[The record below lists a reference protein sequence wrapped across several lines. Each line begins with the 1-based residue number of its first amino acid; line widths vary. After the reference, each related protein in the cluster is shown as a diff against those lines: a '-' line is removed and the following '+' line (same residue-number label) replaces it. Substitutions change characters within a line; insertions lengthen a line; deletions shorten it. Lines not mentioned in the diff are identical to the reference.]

1 MGLFD
6 LFKKKETPEP
16 SSTMME
22 ENQFWSIIGMVS
34 HRNNDLEVVAEKIR
48 EHLETLSSEEIIGFH
63 LRQEF
68 LRHKAHSS
76 EMWCAG
82 YVLTGYILRDGDSFD
97 LFEDFKAWVIGQ
109 GREAY
114 YVALENPDS
123 LIEVYDDSIEDFEFG
138 DLLYV
143 ADKAFENKTD
153 YDINKYIDYKNF
165 TTHEGNNPEIH
176 FNWIEDDEESM
187 RKICPRLMEVAWEN

>member
-6 LFKKKETPEP
+6 LFKKQETPE
-16 SSTMME
+16 SSNTMMSE
-22 ENQFWSIIGMVS
+22 DQFWTIIGIAS
-34 HRNNDLEVVAEKIR
+34 RRNKDMEAVAEKIR

-68 LRHKAHSS
+68 LRHKAHTS

-109 GREAY
+109 GKEVY
-114 YVALENPDS
+114 YAALKNPDS
-123 LIEVYDDSIEDFEFG
+123 LIEVYNDSIEDFEFF
-138 DLLYV
+138 DLMY
-143 ADKAFENKTD
+143 AASEAFENKFD
-153 YDINKYIDYKNF
+153 QDILKFIDYKLF
-165 TTHEGNNPEIH
+165 TTHEKNNPEIH

-187 RKICPRLMEVAWEN
+187 RNICPRLMEVAWEN

>member
-6 LFKKKETPEP
+6 LFKKQETPE
-16 SSTMME
+16 SSNTMME
-22 ENQFWSIIGMVS
+22 EDQFWTIIGIAS
-34 HRNNDLEVVAEKIR
+34 CRNNDMEAVAEKIR

-68 LRHKAHSS
+68 LRHKVHSS

-114 YVALENPDS
+114 YAALENPDS

-153 YDINKYIDYKNF
+153 CDINKYIDYKNF
-165 TTHEGNNPEIH
+165 TTHEKNNPEIH
-176 FNWIEDDEESM
+176 FNWIEDDEDSM